1 MAVIER
7 AGALA
12 REVNNAPWC
21 IKTSVSCRPKEIMAR
36 LMAGH
41 VFVLTFDAGFG
52 RLVT

>member
-7 AGALA
+7 AEAVA
-12 REVNNAPWC
+12 CEVNNAPWC
-21 IKTSVSCRPKEIMAR
+21 KKTSASCRSKEIIAR

-41 VFVLTFDAGFG
+41 VFVLKFDAVVG